1 MRTQPNHRPRSTRPL
16 STCLFLGLLLA
27 AAVPV
32 EAQGVQPDSSVPGF
46 SLTDMHGRAK
56 NFPSLTGRV
65 TVVIFFSTR
74 CPMSNAFN
82 SRRNDL
88 FHEFRKQVRFVVI
101 DSEANE
107 SLEEERTY
115 AKDVGFAFPVFRD
128 SENKAADR
136 LGARVTTD
144 TFVLDAEGVVR
155 YHGYIEDAPNPT
167 RTTNQGLRRALT
179 AVLAGQPVPM
189 ARTRAVGC
197 AIRRA
202 HP

>member
-1 MRTQPNHRPRSTRPL
+1 MQ
-16 STCLFLGLLLA
+16 
-27 AAVPV
+27 
-32 EAQGVQPDSSVPGF
+32 AQAIQPDASVTNV
-46 SLTDMHGRAK
+46 SLTDMHGRTK
-56 NFPSLTGRV
+56 NFPSFTGKV
-65 TVVIFFSTR
+65 TVIIFFSTR

-88 FHEFRKQVRFVVI
+88 FRDFKRHARFVVI

-107 SLEEERTY
+107 SLEEERSY

-128 SENKAADR
+128 SDNKVADR

-144 TFVLDAEGVVR
+144 TFVLDAQGAVR
-155 YHGYIEDAPNPT
+155 YHGYIEDAPNPA
-167 RTTNQGLRRALT
+167 RTTNQGLRRAIA
-179 AVLAGQPVPM
+179 AVLAGEPVPA